1 MASTDTRGLPTGT
14 VTFLFTDIEGS
25 TALLHQAGDAF
36 AGLIEQHN
44 SLIGDAIAGNNG
56 VLVSTEGDSHFAV
69 FAAASDA
76 VAAAAQAQRLL
87 QTHPWPANHEVPVRM
102 GLHTGLGTLGGANY
116 LGLDVHR
123 AARIAAAAH
132 GGQVVLSEATAVL
145 AERSLPAN
153 TTLRDLGKHR
163 LKDLS
168 SPETILQL
176 DVEDLPREF
185 PPLRTLDAVPN
196 NLPLQVTSFVGR
208 DRLLEDAHRLLDRT
222 RLLTL
227 LGPGGTGKTRL
238 SLQLAG
244 MVSEEFE
251 DGVFFVALST
261 VTDPS
266 LVPSEILEAIGTR
279 ASGDQIPAERLVEV
293 VKAKR
298 LLLVLD
304 NFEQILAAAGTV
316 GSIIKSSLQVKVVV
330 TSRAPLRLSG
340 EQEMPIPPLQ
350 VSDVD
355 PQATLDQLAAMEA
368 VELFVERAAA
378 VRPDFT
384 LTEENAADIVEL
396 VGRLDGLP
404 LAIELAA
411 SRLRLLPVRSILQRF
426 NARSLAGGPTDLP
439 ERQQSIWGAIDW
451 SYDLL
456 DEPDRKLFAM
466 LSVFRGGSRLEEIE
480 SLSGDSGDD
489 LLGALEALVDHSLVR
504 QVEGPTGPRYRML
517 YVIAEYAA
525 EQLQRSGTAETVRE
539 RHAEVYLGL
548 AEHAAPELLKRDR
561 KMWLDLLAEDHDNL
575 RASLDWA
582 VSNEQPDLAMR
593 LAHYCWRLWQARGHL
608 HEARERLERILAM
621 SGGEPSNRAKALE
634 ALGGVCWWQG
644 ALSESVTAYRQALE
658 IWRQLDET
666 RELANALYNFSLA
679 VGFGES
685 DPDQATE
692 ILNEAEELYE
702 ALGDQSGLG
711 DVAWGRGNTTGY
723 LRKDRTQGLPYLME
737 AAEHYR
743 RAGNEFG
750 RGWALFEIGDISY
763 QVGDYETASAHLRP
777 GLELFAAHGDVSA
790 IVLFLSS
797 FAGMAK
803 AMGDEERA
811 VALAGAFHRFRVSS
825 GTDLVSVDLNQV
837 TGLELETLERLIG
850 ELGEAFRR
858 GQKMDL
864 DEAIAFA
871 LS

>member
-1 MASTDTRGLPTGT
+1 MASNPGLPTGT

-25 TALLHQAGDAF
+25 TALLHQTGDAF
-36 AGLIEQHN
+36 AGLIEQHGA
-44 SLIGDAIAGNNG
+44 LIGDAITSHNG

-76 VAAAAQAQRLL
+76 VAAAAQGQRSL
-87 QTHPWPANHEVPVRM
+87 QTHTWPGGHRVKVRM
-102 GLHTGLGTLGGANY
+102 GLHTGLGTLGGSNY

-145 AERSLPAN
+145 TERSLP
-153 TTLRDLGKHR
+153 TDTSLRDLGKHR

-176 DVEDLPREF
+176 DIEDLPREF

-208 DRLLEDAHRLLDRT
+208 DRLLEEAHRLLDRT

-251 DGVFFVALST
+251 DGVFFVGLST

-266 LVPSEILEAIGTR
+266 LVASEILEALGGR
-279 ASGDQIPAERLVEV
+279 ASGDQTPAERLVEV
-293 VKAKR
+293 VKGKR
-298 LLLVLD
+298 VLLVLD
-304 NFEQILAAAGTV
+304 NFEQILEAAGV
-316 GSIIKSSLQVKVVV
+316 VAAMIKASPEMKVVV

-350 VSDVD
+350 VATGVD
-355 PQATLDQLAAMEA
+355 PQVTLDQLAAMEA
-368 VELFVERAAA
+368 VELFLERAAA
-378 VRPDFT
+378 VRPDFV
-384 LTEENAADIVEL
+384 LTDENAADIVEL

-456 DEPDRKLFAM
+456 DQPGRELFAR
-466 LSVFRGGSRLEEIE
+466 LSAFRGGARLEEIE
-480 SLSGDSGDD
+480 VLSGDSIDD
-489 LLGALEALVDHSLVR
+489 LLSTLEELVDHSLVR
-504 QVEGPTGPRYRML
+504 QVAGTSGPRYRML

-525 EQLQRSGTAETVRE
+525 EQLERRGTAEKLRE
-539 RHAEVYLGL
+539 SHARAYLGMVEL
-548 AEHAAPELLKRDR
+548 AAPELLKRDR

-575 RASLDWA
+575 RAALDWA
-582 VSNEQPDLAMR
+582 ETNEEPDVAMR
-593 LAHYCWRLWQARGHL
+593 LAFYCWRLWQARGHL
-608 HEARERLERILAM
+608 HEARERIERILAM
-621 SGGEPSNRAKALE
+621 RGGELASRAKALE
-634 ALGGVCWWQG
+634 ALGGVSWWQG
-644 ALSESVTAYRQALE
+644 ALTLSLSAYRQALE
-658 IWRQLDET
+658 IRRQLDDPS
-666 RELANALYNFSLA
+666 ELANALYNLSLA
-679 VGFGES
+679 AGFGEN
-685 DPDQATE
+685 DADQAIK
-692 ILNEAEELYE
+692 ILAEAESLYRSLE
-702 ALGDQSGLG
+702 DESGLG
-711 DVAWGRGNTTGY
+711 DVAWGRGNVTGY
-723 LRKDRTQGLPYLME
+723 LRKDRTQGLPHLKE

-763 QVGDYETASAHLRP
+763 QVGDFETAGQHLRE
-777 GLELFAAHGDVSA
+777 GLELFANHGDVSA
-790 IVLFLSS
+790 VVLFLSS

-803 AMGDEERA
+803 AMGNEERA
-811 VALAGAFHRFRVSS
+811 VQLAGGFHRLRAMS
-825 GTDLVSVDLNQV
+825 GTDLVTQEVNQV
-837 TGLELETLERLIG
+837 TGLELETLEGLTG

-864 DEAIAFA
+864 EEAISFA
-871 LS
+871 LSS

>member
-1 MASTDTRGLPTGT
+1 MASTLDLPTGT

-25 TALLHQAGDAF
+25 TALLHQAGAAF

-44 SLIGDAIAGNNG
+44 SLIGDAISSHGG

-69 FAAASDA
+69 FVAASDA
-76 VAAAAQAQRLL
+76 VAAAAQAQRSL
-87 QTHPWPANHEVPVRM
+87 HSHAWPENSVVRARM
-102 GLHTGLGTLGGANY
+102 GLHTGLGTLGGSNY

-153 TTLRDLGKHR
+153 TSLRDLGKHR

-176 DVEDLPREF
+176 DVEDLPRDF

-208 DRLLEDAHRLLDRT
+208 DQLLEEAHRLLDRT

-251 DGVFFVALST
+251 DGVFFVPLST
-261 VTDPS
+261 VMDPS
-266 LVPSEILEAIGTR
+266 LVPSEILEALGGR
-279 ASGDQIPAERLVEV
+279 ATGDQTPAERLVDV
-293 VKAKR
+293 VTGKR
-298 LLLVLD
+298 VLLVLD
-304 NFEQILAAAGTV
+304 NFEQILDAAGV
-316 GSIIKSSLQVKVVV
+316 VAAMIRASPEMKVVV

-350 VSDVD
+350 LSGAD
-355 PQATLDQLAAMEA
+355 PHASLDELAAMEA
-368 VELFVERAAA
+368 VQLFVERASA
-378 VRPDFT
+378 VRPDFV
-384 LTEENAADIVEL
+384 LTVENAADIVEL
-396 VGRLDGLP
+396 VVRLDGLP

-411 SRLRLLPVRSILQRF
+411 SRVRLLPVRSILQRF
-426 NARSLAGGPTDLP
+426 NSRSLAGGPTDLP

-456 DEPDRKLFAM
+456 DESGRELFATM
-466 LSVFRGGSRLEEIE
+466 SAFRGGARLEEIE
-480 SLSGDSGDD
+480 RLSGDSIHDP
-489 LLGALEALVDHSLVR
+489 LGNLEELVDHSLVR
-504 QVEGPTGPRYRML
+504 QVDGVSGPRYRML
-517 YVIAEYAA
+517 FVIAEYAA
-525 EQLQRSGTAETVRE
+525 EQLGRSGAA
-539 RHAEVYLGL
+539 AEVWESHAQAYLDL

-561 KMWLDLLAEDHDNL
+561 KLWLDLLAEDHDNL
-575 RASLDWA
+575 RAALDWA
-582 VSNEQPDLAMR
+582 ETNEQPDLAMR
-593 LAHYCWRLWQARGHL
+593 LAFYCWRLWQARGHL
-608 HEARERLERILAM
+608 HEARERIERILAM
-621 SGGEPSNRAKALE
+621 NGGEPANRAKALE

-644 ALSESVTAYRQALE
+644 ALTLSLSAYRQALE
-658 IWRQLDET
+658 IQRQLDDP
-666 RELANALYNFSLA
+666 RELANALYNLSLA
-679 VGFGES
+679 AGFGEN
-685 DPDQATE
+685 DTDQA
-692 ILNEAEELYE
+692 IKLLAQAESLYRSLE
-702 ALGDQSGLG
+702 DESGLG
-711 DVAWGRGNTTGY
+711 DVAWGRGNVTGY
-723 LRKDRTQGLPYLME
+723 LRKDRSQGLPHLKE

-743 RAGNEFG
+743 RAENEFG

-763 QVGDYETASAHLRP
+763 QVRDYETAGQHLRE
-777 GLELFAAHGDVSA
+777 GLELFANHGDVSA
-790 IVLFLSS
+790 VVLFLSS

-803 AMGDEERA
+803 AMGNEERA
-811 VALAGAFHRFRVSS
+811 VQLAGVFHRLRAMS
-825 GTDLVSVDLNQV
+825 GTDLVTQEVNQV
-837 TGLELETLERLIG
+837 SGLELETLEGLPG

-871 LS
+871 LSG

>member
-1 MASTDTRGLPTGT
+1 MASTPGLPTGT

-25 TALLHQAGDAF
+25 TALLHQTGDAF
-36 AGLIEQHN
+36 AGLVEQHGA
-44 SLIGDAIAGNNG
+44 LIGDAIASNNG

-69 FAAASDA
+69 FAAAADA
-76 VAAAAQAQRLL
+76 VAAAAQAQRSL
-87 QTHPWPANHEVPVRM
+87 QAHTWPGDHRVKVRM
-102 GLHTGLGTLGGANY
+102 GLHTGLGTLGGSNY

-145 AERSLPAN
+145 TERSLP
-153 TTLRDLGKHR
+153 TDTSLRDLGKHR

-176 DVEDLPREF
+176 DIEDLPREF
-185 PPLRTLDAVPN
+185 PPLSTLDAVPN

-208 DRLLEDAHRLLDRT
+208 DQLLEEAHRLLDRT

-251 DGVFFVALST
+251 DGVFFVPLST
-261 VTDPS
+261 VMDPS
-266 LVPSEILEAIGTR
+266 LVPSEILEALGGR
-279 ASGDQIPAERLVEV
+279 ASGDQTPAQRLVDV
-293 VKAKR
+293 VKGKR
-298 LLLVLD
+298 ALLVLD
-304 NFEQILAAAGTV
+304 NFEQILEAAGV
-316 GSIIKSSLQVKVVV
+316 VAAMLRASPEMKVVV

-350 VSDVD
+350 LSGAD
-355 PQATLDQLAAMEA
+355 PHASLDQLAAMEA
-368 VELFVERAAA
+368 VQLFVERASA
-378 VRPDFT
+378 VRPDFV
-384 LTEENAADIVEL
+384 LTVENAADIVEL
-396 VGRLDGLP
+396 VVRLDGLP

-411 SRLRLLPVRSILQRF
+411 SRVRLLPVRSILQRF
-426 NARSLAGGPTDLP
+426 NSRSLAGGPTDLP

-456 DEPDRKLFAM
+456 DESGRTLFATM
-466 LSVFRGGSRLEEIE
+466 SAFRGGARLEEIE
-480 SLSGDSGDD
+480 LLSGDSIDD
-489 LLGALEALVDHSLVR
+489 PLGNLEELVDHSLVR
-504 QVEGPTGPRYRML
+504 QVAGVSGPRYRML
-517 YVIAEYAA
+517 FVIAEYAA
-525 EQLQRSGTAETVRE
+525 EQLEQSGAAPNVRE
-539 RHAEVYLGL
+539 SHAQAYLGL

-575 RASLDWA
+575 RAALDWA
-582 VSNEQPDLAMR
+582 ETNEEPDVAMR
-593 LAHYCWRLWQARGHL
+593 LAFYCWRLWQARGHL
-608 HEARERLERILAM
+608 HEARERIERILAM
-621 SGGEPSNRAKALE
+621 RGGELASRAKALE

-644 ALSESVTAYRQALE
+644 ALSLSLSAYRQALD
-658 IWRQLDET
+658 IQRQLDDPS
-666 RELANALYNFSLA
+666 ELANSLYNLSLA
-679 VGFGES
+679 AGFGEN
-685 DPDQATE
+685 DTDQA
-692 ILNEAEELYE
+692 IKLLAEAESLYRSLE
-702 ALGDQSGLG
+702 DESGLG
-711 DVAWGRGNTTGY
+711 NVAWGRGNVTGY
-723 LRKDRTQGLPYLME
+723 LRKDRTQGLPHLKE

-763 QVGDYETASAHLRP
+763 QVGDFETAGQHLRE
-777 GLELFAAHGDVSA
+777 GLELFANHGDVSA
-790 IVLFLSS
+790 VVLFLSS

-803 AMGDEERA
+803 AMGNEERA
-811 VALAGAFHRFRVSS
+811 VQLAGGFHRLRAMS
-825 GTDLVSVDLNQV
+825 GTDLVTQEVNQV
-837 TGLELETLERLIG
+837 TGLELETLEGLTG

-864 DEAIAFA
+864 EEAISFA
-871 LS
+871 LSS

>member
-1 MASTDTRGLPTGT
+1 
-14 VTFLFTDIEGS
+14 
-25 TALLHQAGDAF
+25 
-36 AGLIEQHN
+36 LIEVHN
-44 SLIGDAIAGNNG
+44 ALIGDAVIGHDG

-76 VAAAAQAQRLL
+76 VEAAAQAQRSL
-87 QTHPWPANHEVPVRM
+87 QTHPWPREQQVRVRM

-132 GGQVVLSEATAVL
+132 GGQVVLSEATAIL
-145 AERSLPAN
+145 AERNLPSN
-153 TTLRDLGKHR
+153 TSLRDLGKHR

-176 DVEDLPREF
+176 EIEGLANEF

-208 DRLLEDAHRLLDRT
+208 DRLLEEAHRLLDRT

-266 LVPSEILEAIGTR
+266 LVPSEILEAIGSR
-279 ASGDQIPAERLVEV
+279 ASGEQVPAERLVEV
-293 VKAKR
+293 VKGKR
-298 LLLVLD
+298 VLLVLD
-304 NFEQILAAAGTV
+304 NFEQILEGAGVVAAM
-316 GSIIKSSLQVKVVV
+316 IKASPEVKVVV

-340 EQEMPIPPLQ
+340 EQEMPIPPLE
-350 VSDVD
+350 VSGAG
-355 PQATLDQLAAMEA
+355 PQGTLDQLAAMEA
-368 VELFVERAAA
+368 VALFLERAAA
-378 VRPDFT
+378 VRPDFV
-384 LTEENAADIVEL
+384 LTEENASDIVEL

-426 NARSLAGGPTDLP
+426 NARALSGGPSDLP

-451 SYDLL
+451 SFELL
-456 DEPDRKLFAM
+456 DEPSRELFAM
-466 LSVFRGGSRLEEIE
+466 LSVFRGGARLEEIE
-480 SLSGDSGDD
+480 FVSGDSLND
-489 LLGALEALVDHSLVR
+489 LLGTLEALVDHSLVR
-504 QVEGPTGPRYRML
+504 QVEGTAGPRYRML

-525 EQLQRSGTAETVRE
+525 EQLQRSGTAETVRQN
-539 RHAEVYLGL
+539 HAQAYLGL
-548 AEHAAPELLKRDR
+548 AENAAPELLKRDR

-575 RASLDWA
+575 RAALDWA
-582 VSNEQPDLAMR
+582 VSKEQPDLAMR
-593 LAHYCWRLWQARGHL
+593 LAYHCWRLWQARGHL
-608 HEARERLERILAM
+608 YEARERIERILDM

-644 ALSESVTAYRQALE
+644 ALALSVSAYRQALE
-658 IWRQLDET
+658 IWRQLDER

-685 DPDQATE
+685 DPDQAAE
-692 ILNEAEELYE
+692 ILNEADELYR
-702 ALGDQSGLG
+702 ALGDESGLG

-763 QVGDYETASAHLRP
+763 QVGDYETARAHLRP

-803 AMGDEERA
+803 AMGDLERA
-811 VALAGAFHRFRVSS
+811 VVLAGAFHRFRVSS

-837 TGLELETLERLIG
+837 AGLELETLEGLSG

-871 LS
+871 LFS